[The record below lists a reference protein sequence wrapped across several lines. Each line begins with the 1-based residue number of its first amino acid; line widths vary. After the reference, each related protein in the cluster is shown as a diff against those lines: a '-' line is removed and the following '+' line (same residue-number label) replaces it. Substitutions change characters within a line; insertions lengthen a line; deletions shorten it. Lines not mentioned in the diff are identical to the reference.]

1 MSLIGVGDHR
11 SLSILSV
18 LRGVENVDIIYG
30 YENKAY
36 SRYTEAQ
43 LRLLYR
49 NIAGI
54 EASFLPYSG
63 LVEAVRACVMR
74 IEPLKPTEEQLEA
87 TALQRLGP
95 VVLPAPVQKTREPR
109 IVAKKEPRGIRV
121 SSEEVQRPK
130 SGSTTGRVWEICDKL
145 FERVQDKKELRAA
158 VLAAASAEGI
168 NSSTISVQFG
178 KWFSTQG
185 SRVVT

>member
-1 MSLIGVGDHR
+1 
-11 SLSILSV
+11 
-18 LRGVENVDIIYG
+18 
-30 YENKAY
+30 
-36 SRYTEAQ
+36 
-43 LRLLYR
+43 
-49 NIAGI
+49 
-54 EASFLPYSG
+54 
-63 LVEAVRACVMR
+63 
-74 IEPLKPTEEQLEA
+74 
-87 TALQRLGP
+87 
-95 VVLPAPVQKTREPR
+95 
-109 IVAKKEPRGIRV
+109 VAKKEPRGIRV